1 MRNIVKTFFLLL
13 LGIFVTSEDSFSQER
28 TRQIGERFGG
38 EDVQYEVG
46 FWIFPAVGKG
56 LAHFSDLGN
65 EKFLLTHEG
74 QAQGLAGW
82 LTSYRKEV
90 HRAWMGAIAQ
100 GTRFIPL
107 RFEEESIIG
116 DWVRK
121 KTTLY
126 DYSAGKIFMETK
138 KEGEINREVVEIPEG
153 VYYENPITAF
163 YNFRYGAYGKIEP
176 GREFKIRTVPGK
188 GKGIFRLS
196 VASEKEA
203 ALHRESDPQKK
214 GKDFLVRIHLEQ
226 EFLGS
231 PLGEIEVWF
240 DKELNPVS
248 GMIKK
253 VRFFGDIKGR
263 ITQLEYRSTNEAP
276 KPF

>member
-1 MRNIVKTFFLLL
+1 
-13 LGIFVTSEDSFSQER
+13 
-28 TRQIGERFGG
+28 
-38 EDVQYEVG
+38 
-46 FWIFPAVGKG
+46 
-56 LAHFSDLGN
+56 LGN
-65 EKFLLTHEG
+65 EKFLIIHEG

-90 HRAWMGAIAQ
+90 HRAWMGAIDQ
-100 GTRFIPL
+100 GSRFIPL
-107 RFEEESIIG
+107 RLEEESIIG

-126 DYSAGKIFMETK
+126 DYSTGKIFMEIK
-138 KEGEINREVVEIPEG
+138 KEGEINREVVEIPQG
-153 VYYENPITAF
+153 IVYENPITAF
-163 YNFRYGAYGKIEP
+163 YNFRHGVYGKVEP
-176 GREFKIRTVPGK
+176 GREFVIRTVPGK
-188 GKGIFRLS
+188 GKGIFRIT

-203 ALHRESDPQKK
+203 ALRRESDPQKK
-214 GKDFLVRIHLEQ
+214 GRDLLVRIHLEQ

-231 PLGEIEVWF
+231 PQGEIEVWF

-263 ITQLEYRSTNEAP
+263 ITQLAYRPSDQPP
-276 KPF
+276 KSF